1 MRKTSKKQPT
11 ARPKQTEALTA
22 ETAVG
27 LRKAIEKFG
36 LRRVAVGLAIS
47 DVTVKR
53 LIATGTATPAVVRL
67 VNWGLPQLDTT
78 LAPMLATPEQ
88 PQPQGVAA

>member
-1 MRKTSKKQPT
+1 MRKTSKKPT

-27 LRKAIEKFG
+27 LRKAVEKFG
-36 LRRVAVGLAIS
+36 LRRVAVGLALS
-47 DVTVKR
+47 DATVKR
-53 LIATGTATPAVVRL
+53 LLDNGTATPAVVRL

-88 PQPQGVAA
+88 PQPQEVAA

>member
-1 MRKTSKKQPT
+1 MRKTSKKPT

-36 LRRVAVGLAIS
+36 LRRVAVGLALS
-47 DVTVKR
+47 DATVKR
-53 LIATGTATPAVVRL
+53 LLDHGSATPAVVRL
-67 VNWGLPQLDTT
+67 VNWGLPHLDTA
-78 LAPMLATPEQ
+78 LAPMLATSHEQ
-88 PQPQGVAA
+88 PQEAAA

>member
-22 ETAVG
+22 ETAVA
-27 LRKAIEKFG
+27 LRKAIEKYG